1 MLINQD
7 GKNYE
12 VLENGQ
18 VLQIEEVGS
27 AIIETPVQKRYNPE
41 TEELEDIIVPE
52 PEPPETIEQKLA
64 RIENTVDLILL
75 KQEGIL

>member
-7 GKNYE
+7 GKDYE

-18 VLQIEEVGS
+18 VLQIEQVGS
-27 AIIETPVQKRYNPE
+27 AVIKTPVQKTYNPE
-41 TEELEDIIVPE
+41 TEELEDIIVSE
-52 PEPPETIEQKLA
+52 PEPQETIEQKLA
-64 RIENTVDLILL
+64 RIEDTVDLILL

>member
-1 MLINQD
+1 MLISQD

-18 VLQIEEVGS
+18 VLQIEQVGS
-27 AIIETPVQKRYNPE
+27 AVIKTPVQKTYNPE
-41 TEELEDIIVPE
+41 TEELEDIIVSE
-52 PEPPETIEQKLA
+52 PEPQETIEQKLA